1 MKNKLSNISRILLFL
16 SAIML
21 VASLF
26 SPIWRIEL
34 DAPQYPEGLEL
45 QLWANKID
53 GDVDIING
61 LNHYIGMKTLHT
73 ENFFE
78 FTILP
83 YIIGFFALFA
93 VTTTLINRKKI
104 ALVLFIS
111 FILFAILSAVD
122 FYRWNYDYG
131 HNLDPNAAIKVPGM
145 AYQPPMLGFKQLLNF
160 GAYSVPDTG
169 GWLLILSGL
178 AMFIVIFKDFDMINK
193 FKKKKVASAVIMLFS
208 LGLFSC
214 GNTEAVP
221 ISLNTDQCEHCKMSI
236 SDGKFG
242 AEVIT
247 QKGRVY
253 KFDDLFC
260 MLEYTKSNPE
270 TAIKTYYVHDY
281 MQDNVLIPAQT
292 AFYIKNGDIN
302 SPMRG
307 NTAAFSNPEEADR
320 NAMELN
326 AEKTDWETIIDGVKG
341 Y

>member
-1 MKNKLSNISRILLFL
+1 MKNKLSNISRILLL
-16 SAIML
+16 LPVIML

-26 SPIWRIEL
+26 FPIWRIEL

-45 QLWANKID
+45 QLWANRID

-78 FTILP
+78 FTVLP
-83 YIIGFFALFA
+83 YIISFFALFSLVVA
-93 VTTTLINRKKI
+93 FINRKRA

-111 FILFAILSAVD
+111 FIIFAILSAID

-131 HNLDPNAAIKVPGM
+131 HDLDPNAAIKVPGM

-160 GAYSVPDTG
+160 GAYSIPDTG
-169 GWLLILSGL
+169 GWLLILSGFL
-178 AMFIVIFKDFDMINK
+178 MFIIIVKEFDMLKK
-193 FKKKKVASAVIMLFS
+193 FKKKKVATAVVMLFS

-214 GNTEAVP
+214 GNSEAVP
-221 ISLNTDQCEHCKMSI
+221 ITLNSDQCDHCKMSI

-253 KFDDLFC
+253 KFDDIFC
-260 MLEYTKSNPE
+260 LIEYTKSNQQ
-270 TAIKTYYVHDY
+270 TAIKAYYVHDY
-281 MQDNVLIPAQT
+281 AQDNVLIPAET

-307 NTAAFSNPEEADR
+307 NTAAFTSQDEADKF
-320 NAMELN
+320 AVELN
-326 AEKTDWETIIDGVKG
+326 AEKTDWKTMMD
-341 Y
+341 